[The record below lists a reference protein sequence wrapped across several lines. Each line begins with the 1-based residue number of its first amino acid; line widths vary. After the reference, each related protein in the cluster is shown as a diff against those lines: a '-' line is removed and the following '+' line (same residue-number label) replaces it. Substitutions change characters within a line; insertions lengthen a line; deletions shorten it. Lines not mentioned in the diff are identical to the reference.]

1 MLRLLQPIRDRLGEP
16 TVALAGFL
24 ARLLLYLWL
33 ATLLI
38 RKLEEL
44 YLKQIQEST
53 AGAVGRLFAAFTDR
67 VAQHADVV
75 TYDGFSVRI
84 VSECFGLLEMAI
96 FSAAVLAFATT
107 WKKRAIGIAFG
118 VPTIYAF
125 NLARILMLLWVGRH
139 ANEYFEFI
147 HVYFWQATLIL
158 VITSLWLVWIRFV
171 VGDDTGVADETG
183 RD

>member
-1 MLRLLQPIRDRLGEP
+1 VLERLFQPIRDRLGEP
-16 TVALAGFL
+16 TVALGGFL

-38 RKLEEL
+38 RRLEAL
-44 YLKQIQEST
+44 YLQTIQEST
-53 AGAVGRLFAAFTDR
+53 AGAVGKLIAAFSERAT
-67 VAQHADVV
+67 QHADVV

-107 WKKRAIGIAFG
+107 WRKRAIGIAVG

-125 NLARILMLLWVGRH
+125 NLARIVMLLWVGRH
-139 ANEYFEFI
+139 ANTYFEFI

-158 VITSLWLVWIRFV
+158 VITSLWLVWIHLV
-171 VGDDTGVADETG
+171 VGDETG
-183 RD
+183 PVVRA

>member
-1 MLRLLQPIRDRLGEP
+1 MLERLLQPVRDRLGEP
-16 TVALAGFL
+16 TVALGGFL

-38 RKLEEL
+38 RRLEEL
-44 YLKQIQEST
+44 YLESIQVGT
-53 AGAVGRLFAAFTDR
+53 AGAVGRVVGAFSER
-67 VAQHADVV
+67 VTQHADVV

-107 WKKRAIGIAFG
+107 WKKRAIGIAVG

-125 NLARILMLLWVGRH
+125 NLARIVMLLWVGRH
-139 ANEYFEFI
+139 ANDYFEFI

-158 VITSLWLVWIRFV
+158 VITSLWLVWIRVV
-171 VGDDTGVADETG
+171 VGDETG
-183 RD
+183 AVVRD